1 MSSFTFDDGER
12 RSRAFHPSS
21 DESSCLLRA
30 AKDAIWAP
38 IPWMLEAM
46 FVVLLA
52 LNDVAGMLTV
62 GALLGLNLACGLAC
76 DKPVRAESHVRGLA
90 RRRA

>member
-1 MSSFTFDDGER
+1 
-12 RSRAFHPSS
+12 
-21 DESSCLLRA
+21 
-30 AKDAIWAP
+30 
-38 IPWMLEAM
+38 MLEAM

-52 LNDVAGMLTV
+52 LGDVAGMLTV

-76 DKPVRAESHVRGLA
+76 DKPVRAESHVRSLA